1 MNDINYQQGSYTKG
15 FVIGAIIGG
24 AIGAITALLLA
35 PKSGKE
41 LRQELA
47 DKSSE
52 LYGLASEYVSK
63 FEENVGSS
71 ISATV
76 NEGKLRAENIIA
88 SAKKQAGDI
97 LSNAEKILSDAK
109 TKAANIKEEIQD
121 KIDSIKDA
129 AKAGAEAFKTEL
141 NASEDQLES

>member
-35 PKSGKE
+35 PKSGRE
-41 LRQELA
+41 LRQDLA
-47 DKSSE
+47 QKSNE
-52 LYGLASEYVSK
+52 LYGLASDYITK
-63 FEENVGSS
+63 IEENVGSS

-88 SAKKQAGDI
+88 SAKRQAGEI
-97 LSNAEKILSDAK
+97 LSNAEKVLSDAK
-109 TKAANIKEEIQD
+109 SKAANIKEDIQE
-121 KIDSIKDA
+121 KIDNIKDA
-129 AKAGAEAFKTEL
+129 AKAGAEAFKAEL
-141 NASEDQLES
+141 NSPEEQQS

>member
-1 MNDINYQQGSYTKG
+1 MNDINYQQSSYTKG

-41 LRQELA
+41 LRQEIA
-47 DKSSE
+47 EKSNE
-52 LYGLASEYVSK
+52 LYGLASDYVSK
-63 FEENVGSS
+63 IEENVGSS

-109 TKAANIKEEIQD
+109 TKAASIKDELQE
-121 KIDSIKDA
+121 KIDTVKDA
-129 AKAGAEAFKTEL
+129 AKAGADAFKAEL
-141 NASEDQLES
+141 DSSESQQS

>member
-1 MNDINYQQGSYTKG
+1 MNDINNQQGSYTKG

-35 PKSGKE
+35 PKSGRE

-47 DKSSE
+47 EKSNE
-52 LYGLASEYVSK
+52 LYGLASDYVSK
-63 FEENVGSS
+63 FEENMSSS

-88 SAKKQAGDI
+88 SAKKQAGEI
-97 LSNAEKILSDAK
+97 LSNAEKVLTDAK
-109 TKAANIKEEIQD
+109 TKAATIKEEIQD
-121 KIDSIKDA
+121 KIDNIKDA
-129 AKAGAEAFKTEL
+129 AKAGADAFKAEL
-141 NASEDQLES
+141 NAPEEQQS

>member
-15 FVIGAIIGG
+15 FVLGAIIGG

-35 PKSGKE
+35 PKSGRE

-47 DKSSE
+47 QKSNE
-52 LYGLASEYVSK
+52 LYGLASDYLTK
-63 FEENVGSS
+63 IEENVGTS

-88 SAKKQAGDI
+88 SAKKQAGEI
-97 LSNAEKILSDAK
+97 LSNAEKVLSDAK
-109 TKAANIKEEIQD
+109 VKASSIKEEIEE
-121 KIDSIKDA
+121 KIDTIKDA
-129 AKAGAEAFKTEL
+129 AKAGVETFKAEL
-141 NASEDQLES
+141 NASDEQQS